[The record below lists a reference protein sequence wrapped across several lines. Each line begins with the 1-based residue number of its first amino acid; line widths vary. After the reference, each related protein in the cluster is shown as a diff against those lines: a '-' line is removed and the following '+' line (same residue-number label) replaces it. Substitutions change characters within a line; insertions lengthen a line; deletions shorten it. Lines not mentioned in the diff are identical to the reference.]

1 MCISARNQFFG
12 RVVRLNLGPINAEVG
27 VDIGGGDNITAL
39 ITRPSVESLNIQ
51 EGSELIA
58 LVKASS
64 VIVMTGDAKLKL
76 SARNQLR
83 GTVADCK
90 KGAVNG
96 EITLELTSGKTV
108 TAAITNASIDG
119 LSLKP
124 GDAAVAIIKS
134 SSVILGVATS

>member
-1 MCISARNQFFG
+1 M
-12 RVVRLNLGPINAEVG
+12 
-27 VDIGGGDNITAL
+27 
-39 ITRPSVESLNIQ
+39 
-51 EGSELIA
+51 IA